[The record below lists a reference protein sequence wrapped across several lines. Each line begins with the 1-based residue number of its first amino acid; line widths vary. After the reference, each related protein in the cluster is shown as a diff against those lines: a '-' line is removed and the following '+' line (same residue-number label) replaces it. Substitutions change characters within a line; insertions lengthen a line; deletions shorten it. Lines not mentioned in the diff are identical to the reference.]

1 MNRDAID
8 FGRTKIPQLF
18 VKLFIPT
25 LMGLLFWALTTV
37 ADGIFVGQGV
47 GSDGLAAINIVAP
60 LFQIAMG
67 IALMF
72 GTGASIVAAIHLSH
86 DNVKAARINST
97 QALVVGTLA
106 MVAVAVLCYA
116 FPRGVGFLFGG
127 SERLMPYIIDYLLWV
142 LPALVCSIV
151 STVGLFVI
159 RLDGSPKYAM
169 VANVTGALLNIV
181 LDWVAVFP
189 LGMGLKGAALAT
201 SVSCLVSA
209 LIAIYYLLFMSHKL
223 SLYRLKLTMT
233 SLRLT
238 MRNVGY
244 MVRMGFSTFIGET
257 AMSCMMIVGNY
268 MFIDMLKE
276 DGVAAYSV
284 ACYMFPLVFMF
295 GSAIAQSAQPI
306 ISYNHGLGQHHR
318 ISSTFRLSLRLAAVC
333 GLVMML
339 AGIVLCRPLMSL
351 FLDSHVPAFSIAVD
365 GFPLFATSFLFFSLN
380 MVLIGYYQAL
390 ERARKATLF
399 MSLRGYLFIIPVFIL
414 LPRLVGVPGLWLA
427 VPVSEA
433 MTFFVIVLMWLRDRK

>member
-1 MNRDAID
+1 MERDAID
-8 FGRTKIPQLF
+8 FGKTRIPQLF
-18 VKLFIPT
+18 VRLFVPT
-25 LMGLLFWALTTV
+25 FMGLLSWALVTL
-37 ADGIFVGQGV
+37 ADGIFVGRGV

-97 QALVVGTLA
+97 QAMAVGTLL
-106 MVAVAVLCYA
+106 MLLVAAVCYV
-116 FPRGVGFLFGG
+116 FPRGVGEMFGG
-127 SERLMPYIIDYLLWV
+127 SEQLMPYIIDYLLWV
-142 LPALVCSIV
+142 LPALVFSIFSV
-151 STVGLFVI
+151 VGMFII
-159 RLDGSPKYAM
+159 RLDGSPNFAM
-169 VANVTGALLNIV
+169 IANIVGAILNIL

-189 LGMGLKGAALAT
+189 LGLGLKGAAIAT
-201 SVSCLVSA
+201 SFSMVVSA
-209 LIAIYYLLFMSHKL
+209 AIVGWYFLCRTKS
-223 SLYRLKLTMT
+223 LKLYYIKFSTT

-238 MRNVGY
+238 VRNIGY

-257 AMSCMMIVGNY
+257 AMSCMMIVGNF
-268 MFIDMLKE
+268 MFIDLLNE

-306 ISYNHGLGQHHR
+306 ISYNYGLGQHRR
-318 ISSTFRLSLRLAAVC
+318 ISSTFRLSLRLSLVC

-339 AGIVLCRPLMSL
+339 AGIVLCRPLISL
-351 FLDSHVPAFSIAVD
+351 FLDSDVPAFSIATE
-365 GFPLFATSFLFFSLN
+365 GFPLFALSFLFFSLN
-380 MVLIGYYQAL
+380 IVLIGYYQAL

-399 MSLRGYLFIIPVFIL
+399 MSLRGYLIIIPVFIL
-414 LPRLVGVPGLWLA
+414 LPRLVGVSGLWLA

-433 MTFFVIVLMWLRDRK
+433 LTFLVIVITWLRDRR